1 MTDFEIFKN
10 IGILQGLP
18 DEQIKQLF
26 DHCRRVVVQ
35 KGDIV
40 MEEGE
45 EEYSMFFFLDGEVV
59 ISNTMTMKATGK
71 GGGFSEVEK
80 SLVKLSAGMVSVLG
94 EMSIIE
100 ELPRSATVKAF
111 SECVMYE
118 ISKDDFES
126 FTAKYPEIG
135 SKIIFNISKILCH
148 RVRRSNK
155 DIIKLSTA
163 LSIAVSRPV

>member
-1 MTDFEIFKN
+1 MNDFDYFKN
-10 IGILQGLP
+10 IGILKDIPETQAR
-18 DEQIKQLF
+18 QLF
-26 DHCRRVVVQ
+26 DHCQRVEIQ

-45 EEYSMFFFLDGEVV
+45 ERYSMFFFLEGEVV
-59 ISNTMTMKATGK
+59 ISNTMTMKATGR

-80 SLVKLSAGMVSVLG
+80 SLVKLSAGMVGVLG

-111 SECVMYE
+111 SRCIMYE

-126 FTAKYPEIG
+126 FTNKYPEIG
-135 SKIIFNISKILCH
+135 SKIIYNIAKILCH

-163 LSIAVSRPV
+163 LSIAVSKPM